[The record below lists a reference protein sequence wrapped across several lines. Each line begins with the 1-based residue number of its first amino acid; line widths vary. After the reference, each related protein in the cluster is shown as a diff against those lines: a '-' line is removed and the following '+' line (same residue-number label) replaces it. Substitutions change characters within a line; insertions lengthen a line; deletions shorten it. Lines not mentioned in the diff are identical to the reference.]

1 MGRKMT
7 RRVPAVCSGLE
18 PFQLAANEDRKGG
31 LGWGQEN
38 SRIKKYLQVSQMLN
52 QILMISIERQ
62 VNNTLGDTGSVS
74 PNTQRSPFWH
84 S

>member
-38 SRIKKYLQVSQMLN
+38 SRIKKYQSDAKPDFDDQYRATSQ
-52 QILMISIERQ
+52 
-62 VNNTLGDTGSVS
+62 
-74 PNTQRSPFWH
+74 
-84 S
+84 